1 MLTIEEATTKIKAD
15 MAYVPP
21 EGRTTRLLV
30 WLDSYGVALYSA
42 LRALPADEQTAIG
55 LDGIR
60 VVDTVCPGTV
70 TL

>member
-21 EGRTTRLLV
+21 EGRTTRLLA
-30 WLDSYGVALYSA
+30 WLDAYGVALYSA
-42 LRALPADEQTAIG
+42 LRALPASEQTDIG